1 MIKSITFRN
10 FRNLDCKTYEFTDK
24 FNLIIGKN
32 GSGKTNILDGIRL
45 AFSAFDGNYFKV
57 NTSDF
62 TDSDDN
68 NPIEIIVL
76 LEDDAIPSF
85 NQYKE
90 DGVVLCGFRV
100 TVNKTSRG
108 VYRKSFY
115 NYDGSPISSDIVM
128 SDKKIPSV
136 YFLPMRRIDDIYS
149 EYASISL
156 DQFIDSEQTYASLRN
171 DFSESVANRLESEIG
186 AFKLFSKKFG
196 KDFDVE
202 LNGIKTSGE
211 KIYVIEGSRAHNRS
225 IGAGYRSI
233 ANIIL
238 NTTGGGYGIILLD
251 ELENHLH
258 PALLRTL
265 VQELKSKEDILIV
278 ATTHSPVAINQMKI
292 KELIDST
299 SGNVADLIGKATIEG
314 GADEIIKKID
324 IFLHPGRNELMLAD
338 KVIIVEGFSEELVL
352 RNYIENNNMNVTVV
366 NAQGVMFEPYL
377 VLAKALGKHVIAISD
392 NDRSQS
398 EDGKKNTTRFSNLK
412 VLCDKLTVPL
422 LEMDNTFETDIHNEF
437 GETLDSTLKEMLR
450 PHNKHTDIIV
460 SKSNKKT
467 EFATRLVESSI
478 DLSNWHIIRSIVD
491 EFKDN

>member
-1 MIKSITFRN
+1 MIKSIIFCN
-10 FRNLDCKTYEFTDK
+10 FRNLDGKTYEFTDK

-57 NTSDF
+57 NASDF
-62 TDSDDN
+62 TDSDDGK
-68 NPIEIIVL
+68 PIEIIVL
-76 LEDDAIPSF
+76 LENNAIPSF

-90 DGVVLCGFRV
+90 EGVVLCGFRV
-100 TVNKTSRG
+100 TIHKTSRG
-108 VYRKSFY
+108 AYRKSFY
-115 NYDGSPISSDIVM
+115 NYDGSPASSDIVM
-128 SDKKIPSV
+128 SDEKIPSV
-136 YFLPMRRIDDIYS
+136 YFLPMRRVDDIYS

-156 DQFIDSEQTYASLRN
+156 DQFIDSEQTYTSLRK
-171 DFSESVANRLESEIG
+171 DFSESVASRLESEIST
-186 AFKLFSKKFG
+186 FKLFSKKFG
-196 KDFDVE
+196 KNFDVE

-211 KIYVIEGSRAHNRS
+211 KIYVVDGTKAHNRS

-265 VQELKSKEDILIV
+265 VQELKSKKDILIV

-299 SGNVADLIGKATIEG
+299 GGNVGDLIDGATIGDKTE
-314 GADEIIKKID
+314 EIIKKLD
-324 IFLHPGRNELMLAD
+324 IFLHPGRNELILAD

-352 RNYIENNNMNVTVV
+352 RNYIENNNMNITIV

-377 VLAKALGKHVIAISD
+377 VLAKVLGKHVVAISD

-398 EDGKKNTTRFSNLK
+398 EDGKESTTRFNNLK
-412 VLCDKLTVPL
+412 ALCAKLIIPL
-422 LEMDNTFETDIHNEF
+422 LEIDNTFETDIHNEF
-437 GETLDSTLKEMLR
+437 GDTMASTLKEMLE
-450 PHNKHTDIIV
+450 PHKKHAGIIV

-467 EFATRLVESSI
+467 EFATGLIESSV
-478 DLSNWHIIRSIVD
+478 DLSNWHVIRDLVN
-491 EFKDN
+491 EFKNN

>member
-1 MIKSITFRN
+1 MIKSITFHN
-10 FRNLDCKTYEFTDK
+10 FRNLDGKSYEFTDK

-32 GSGKTNILDGIRL
+32 GSGKTNVLDGIKL
-45 AFSAFDGNYFKV
+45 AFSAFDGNYFKISS
-57 NTSDF
+57 SDF
-62 TDSDDN
+62 TDSNDDK
-68 NPIEIIVL
+68 PIEITVL
-76 LEDDAIPSF
+76 LENNAIPSF

-90 DGVVLCGFRV
+90 DGAVLCGFRV
-100 TVNKTSRG
+100 TIHKTSRG
-108 VYRKSFY
+108 AYRKSFY
-115 NYDGSPISSDIVM
+115 NYDGSPASSDIVM
-128 SDKKIPSV
+128 SDEKIPSV
-136 YFLPMRRIDDIYS
+136 YFLPMRRVDDIYS

-156 DQFIDSEQTYASLRN
+156 DQFIDSEQTYTNLRG
-171 DFSESVANRLESEIG
+171 DFSKSVANRLRSEIS

-211 KIYVIEGSRAHNRS
+211 KIYVIEGTKAHNRS

-265 VQELKSKEDILIV
+265 VQELKRKEDILIV

-299 SGNVADLIGKATIEG
+299 GGNVAGLIVKAAIEG

-324 IFLHPGRNELMLAD
+324 VFLHPGRNELMLAD

-352 RNYIENNNMNVTVV
+352 RNYIENNNMNITVV

-377 VLAKALGKHVIAISD
+377 VLAKALGKHVVAISD

-398 EDGKKNTTRFSNLK
+398 EDGKKSTTRFNNLK
-412 VLCDKLTVPL
+412 VLCDKLTIPL
-422 LEMDNTFETDIHNEF
+422 LEIDNTFETDIRNEL

-450 PHNKHTDIIV
+450 PHKKHADIIV

-467 EFATRLVESSI
+467 EFATGLIESSVN
-478 DLSNWHIIRSIVD
+478 LSNWHVIRDIVD